1 MEDQA
6 PEQVDNVI
14 TQAGGY
20 LETIINMIIEYAPKV
35 ALAIILLLV
44 GFRLIN
50 KVVKVAA
57 STAQRS
63 GIAENILPFIRS
75 IVSIGLKVLLLF
87 TVASLLGVDVTGF
100 VAVLAAAGFA
110 IGLALQ
116 GSLGNFAAGI
126 IILIFRPYRVG
137 DWVQIDD
144 YFGKVEEIQIFNT
157 LLVTPGAK
165 VLVVPN
171 GQVIENVVTNYTTK
185 GSMRLEIHLLTAYEQ
200 DFPQLKQILVEAV
213 AASPYTREEEDLRI
227 GIESFDTHNVIVG
240 VRPLVNP
247 EDYWKAVFDVN
258 QRIKTAMSE
267 NDIKMAYSE
276 GVELGPIGK

>member
-6 PEQVDNVI
+6 PEQAGDIV

-44 GFRLIN
+44 GFRVIN
-50 KVVKVAA
+50 KVVKLAA
-57 STAQRS
+57 AAAQRS

-75 IVSIGLKVLLLF
+75 IVSIGLKVLLIF
-87 TVASLLGVDVTGF
+87 TVAGVLGVDVTGF

-126 IILIFRPYRVG
+126 IILIFRPYRIG

-165 VLVVPN
+165 TLVVPN
-171 GQVIENVVTNYTTK
+171 GQVIENVVTNFTTK
-185 GSMRLEIHLLTAYEQ
+185 GFMRLEIHLLTAYEQ
-200 DFPQLKQILVEAV
+200 DFPQLKEILIQAV
-213 AASPYTREEEDLRI
+213 SASPYTKGEDDLRI

-240 VRPLVNP
+240 VRPLIDP
-247 EDYWKAVFDVN
+247 ENYWDAMFDVN
-258 QRIKTAMSE
+258 QRIKTAMSA
-267 NDIKMAYSE
+267 NGIKMAYSE